1 MVSKS
6 RDLNGNNANPKLTPS
21 QEQILAFI
29 KQCYERRGLP
39 PTYREIQ
46 EHFGYKAIG
55 TVQDHLKALRKKSP
69 GPKNPRMA
77 RRLSRGPLPEGA

>member
-69 GPKNPRMA
+69 GP
-77 RRLSRGPLPEGA
+77 